1 MRTCQKAFSLIFAQA
16 ILFFFYSF
24 FLFNHGYGDPANFYL
39 SKDVWWE
46 TLEEKS
52 RDIQKIVKDLLV
64 FIYNLL

>member
-1 MRTCQKAFSLIFAQA
+1 MRTCQKAFSLIFAQP
-16 ILFFFYSF
+16 ILFYYSF

-46 TLEEKS
+46 TLEGKS

>member
-1 MRTCQKAFSLIFAQA
+1 MKTFQKAFSLILLKQ
-16 ILFFFYSF
+16 LFFLDYF

>member
-16 ILFFFYSF
+16 ILFYYSF

-46 TLEEKS
+46 TLEGKS

>member
-16 ILFFFYSF
+16 ILFFNSF

-46 TLEEKS
+46 TLEVKS

-64 FIYNLL
+64 FI

>member
-16 ILFFFYSF
+16 ILFYYSF

-46 TLEEKS
+46 TLEGKS

-64 FIYNLL
+64 FTYNLL

>member
-16 ILFFFYSF
+16 ILFFFYYSF
-24 FLFNHGYGDPANFYL
+24 LLFNHGYGDPANFYL

-64 FIYNLL
+64 FI